1 MGMLEAFSN
10 TLTETEI
17 EEATRELKRG
27 NLYGDNSRENNV
39 VIPDRLKPVIA
50 EISQTVR
57 KKLYEA
63 NAPSDYIHDAQH
75 EFTDLCKFCHA
86 LDNNTTM
93 TLTEDDIHAA
103 LKTYSRIF
111 RKLFKPHHNINI

>member
-1 MGMLEAFSN
+1 MGLLEAFSN

-17 EEATRELKRG
+17 ETANKKLKREG
-27 NLYGDNSRENNV
+27 LYGDDSRENDV
-39 VIPDRLKPVIA
+39 VIPDKLKPVIA

-86 LDNNTTM
+86 LDNRTTM

-111 RKLFKPHHNINI
+111 RKLSKTHKNK